1 MRHKILALLLFL
13 LSTVGFSA
21 SANAAT
27 NTTTIANVESQLI
40 AEIKQ
45 SNQQYQRQVKK
56 IAHARTILLKQLAI
70 EETKLK
76 TLSVA
81 AATITRAKDEQNL
94 TLTKL
99 EQRLQSWQQQQNY
112 LNNVLASIDPHSV
125 INSADQLS
133 TYLDNQTKS
142 SEFIAATIALNN
154 GEMIDGQRLALGPSH
169 WFMSDGQDRG
179 GLINQVE
186 QQWQLALEF
195 DSRQLEQLSEVLT
208 NQRGMLALDPS
219 NNRSLVLAQ
228 HQESLVEHL
237 NKGGIWVL
245 PIIAFALL
253 ALVIALFKAAVLMRL
268 PSIDQTL
275 LSLKNLPRH
284 QLALASIATRYSQP
298 SQQQQRDDLLLDQLI
313 QTKHQ
318 VERGLSAIAVTASV
332 APLLGL
338 LGTVSGM
345 IKTFKLMTLFGA
357 GDANAVSGGIS
368 ESLVTT
374 ELGLIVAIPALVV
387 HALMSRRCHHYMAG
401 LESYAV
407 KLSHQISPDTDTDS
421 AVRDEV
427 ANAA

>member
-1 MRHKILALLLFL
+1 MRNKIPSIL
-13 LSTVGFSA
+13 LSLMALVSFISPV
-21 SANAAT
+21 NA
-27 NTTTIANVESQLI
+27 TTIATVESQLM

-45 SNQQYQRQVKK
+45 SNQQYQHQVRNITKTRS
-56 IAHARTILLKQLAI
+56 ALLKNLAI
-70 EETKLK
+70 AEATLK
-76 TLSVA
+76 KLSVEA
-81 AATITRAKDEQNL
+81 GAVTRATDEQNL
-94 TLTKL
+94 SLTKL
-99 EQRLQSWQQQQNY
+99 EERLKSWQQQQNY
-112 LNNVLASIDPHSV
+112 LNHLLASIDRDAN
-125 INSADQLS
+125 INSAEGLS
-133 TYLDNQTKS
+133 V
-142 SEFIAATIALNN
+142 FIATQANLPKFVAGDVGLKN
-154 GEMIDGQRLALGPSH
+154 GQLLPGEILALGSAH
-169 WFMSDGQDRG
+169 WFISTDKTRG
-179 GLINQVE
+179 GLINKIE

-195 DSRQLEQLSEVLT
+195 NDQQRDQLIQVLT
-208 NQRGMLALDPS
+208 DGQGMLALDPS

-228 HQESLVEHL
+228 HQESIFEHL